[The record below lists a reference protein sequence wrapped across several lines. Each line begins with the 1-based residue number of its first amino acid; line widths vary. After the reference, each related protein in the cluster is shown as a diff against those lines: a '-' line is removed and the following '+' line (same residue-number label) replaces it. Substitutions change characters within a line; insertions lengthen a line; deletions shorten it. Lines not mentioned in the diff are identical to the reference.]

1 MLTLIAVHLE
11 MQRGAVGWCLLTW
24 FQQKDIGARIIV
36 VLLRNGSWK
45 KKRVNDV
52 VSLTS
57 TPFFFPPT
65 LSAMWGLNTYPDLL
79 ESEREQFALR
89 NGKRFVFSYARCNF
103 YKLSVVY

>member
-65 LSAMWGLNTYPDLL
+65 LFCHVGIEYSPPDLL
-79 ESEREQFALR
+79 ERWIENSLP
-89 NGKRFVFSYARCNF
+89 
-103 YKLSVVY
+103 

>member
-65 LSAMWGLNTYPDLL
+65 LSAMWGLNTHPEIY
-79 ESEREQFALR
+79 
-89 NGKRFVFSYARCNF
+89 
-103 YKLSVVY
+103 